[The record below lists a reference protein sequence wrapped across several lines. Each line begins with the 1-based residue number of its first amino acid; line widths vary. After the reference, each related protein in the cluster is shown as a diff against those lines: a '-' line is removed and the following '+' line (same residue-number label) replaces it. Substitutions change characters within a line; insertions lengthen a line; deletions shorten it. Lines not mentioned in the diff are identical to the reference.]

1 MYILCAIYFH
11 SFRSIN
17 VCFKTLGTGVVA
29 DTTAGRIMELSKK
42 NTGLTADLESV
53 LLGTKPLVDSIGHFI
68 VRGEERCVTRQRTAA

>member
-1 MYILCAIYFH
+1 M
-11 SFRSIN
+11 
-17 VCFKTLGTGVVA
+17 VA
-29 DTTAGRIMELSKK
+29 DTTAGRVMELSKK